1 MKAFPSCVRRLQP
14 IAFRW
19 KSDLM
24 TGDVGFAAESV
35 SAIEPRLATYN
46 QRGEIEGVKYA
57 QLTTVL
63 VNAVKEQQIEIEH
76 QEREIQRLLEQV
88 EALENVLRTRDSKR
102 EGRRD

>member
-1 MKAFPSCVRRLQP
+1 
-14 IAFRW
+14 
-19 KSDLM
+19 
-24 TGDVGFAAESV
+24 
-35 SAIEPRLATYN
+35 
-46 QRGEIEGVKYA
+46 VKYA